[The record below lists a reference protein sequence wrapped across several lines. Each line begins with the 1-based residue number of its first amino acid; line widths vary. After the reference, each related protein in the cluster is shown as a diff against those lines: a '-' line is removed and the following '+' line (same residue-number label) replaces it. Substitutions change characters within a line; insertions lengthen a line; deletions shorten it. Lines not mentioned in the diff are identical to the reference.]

1 MTDPELLAKKLA
13 FIETCVAEL
22 RRLARPEAIDTDIRE
37 ERFVEHTL
45 QLAIQA
51 AQDVASHIVSD
62 ERLGEP
68 RTNRELFDLLV
79 RAGWLSEA
87 DAAPWVTWSDSATSS
102 STATATSTS
111 RWCGMSSK
119 ITLTI
124 SCVLRRS
131 SGRDCRH
138 RARGKPRFRPFVQAV
153 PPSAMTHSR
162 DNTVSEIRGLRTQ
175 EPTCSSGETGNGRQL
190 LTES

>member
-87 DAAPWVTWSDSATSS
+87 DAAPLGNMVGFRNILVHGYGDIDLSVVRD
-102 STATATSTS
+102 
-111 RWCGMSSK
+111 
-119 ITLTI
+119 
-124 SCVLRRS
+124 VLENHVDDLLRFAAIV
-131 SGRDCRH
+131 
-138 RARGKPRFRPFVQAV
+138 RARLPAP
-153 PPSAMTHSR
+153 
-162 DNTVSEIRGLRTQ
+162 
-175 EPTCSSGETGNGRQL
+175 GEG
-190 LTES
+190 

>member
-22 RRLARPEAIDTDIRE
+22 RRLARPEMIETDIRE

-45 QLAIQA
+45 QIAIQS

-79 RAGWLSEA
+79 RAGWLTESEA
-87 DAAPWVTWSDSATSS
+87 APLGNLVGFRNILVHGYGDVDLRVVHDVLENHLDDLLHFAAIV
-102 STATATSTS
+102 
-111 RWCGMSSK
+111 
-119 ITLTI
+119 
-124 SCVLRRS
+124 
-131 SGRDCRH
+131 
-138 RARGKPRFRPFVQAV
+138 RARLP
-153 PPSAMTHSR
+153 
-162 DNTVSEIRGLRTQ
+162 
-175 EPTCSSGETGNGRQL
+175 EPDDE
-190 LTES
+190 